1 MLYTQWNQFFS
12 KVKNTKT
19 AQTNLFIDA
28 SREPLTNLFELEDKQ
43 AELSFR
49 QTKQHSL
56 ALPLKRKWE

>member
-28 SREPLTNLFELEDKQ
+28 SREPLTNLFEV
-43 AELSFR
+43 
-49 QTKQHSL
+49 
-56 ALPLKRKWE
+56 

>member
-43 AELSFR
+43 AELSDR
-49 QTKQHSL
+49 KQHSL